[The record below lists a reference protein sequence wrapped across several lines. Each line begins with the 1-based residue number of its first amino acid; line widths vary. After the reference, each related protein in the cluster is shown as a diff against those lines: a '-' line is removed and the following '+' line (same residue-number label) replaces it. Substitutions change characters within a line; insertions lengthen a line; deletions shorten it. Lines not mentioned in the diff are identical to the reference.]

1 MRPWSASEW
10 RTAMLKNDIIA
21 AIATPRGNAAIS
33 VIRVSG
39 EGSLALCDGVFTSQ
53 SGRKLAEMQGYRCLL
68 GEVRTPDGEAV
79 DRVIATVFR
88 APSSFTGEDSV
99 EFSCHGGV
107 FVTDRVLQL
116 LLSAGARQAQGGE
129 FSKRA
134 FLSGKLS
141 LTEAESVMSVVSAQS
156 AEALRLANRQAGGEL
171 DRKMALLREKAAEL
185 LVHISAEA
193 DFPEEGIEELPIK
206 EACDRL
212 LELSDRCL
220 ELAGTY
226 DGAQALTVGID
237 TVIAGKT
244 NVGKST
250 LMNLLAGRE
259 RSIVS
264 SVAGTTRDIVE
275 STVTCGGVILRLAD
289 TAGLRDAP
297 AAIEK
302 RGVELANRRISEA
315 SLIIAVFD
323 GSRPL
328 EAADRELLKF
338 APHIAVI
345 NKTDKPQKI
354 DLDPID
360 DECACIVR
368 MCAKSGEGLDQ
379 LAQAVRTVTGA
390 DDFADA
396 GGWCASVHQRDCL
409 RRAGEGLAAAAT
421 SLHRGFEADIAA
433 VDIRDA
439 VAALDECSGRDVT
452 EDVIDGIFSTFCV
465 GK

>member
-1 MRPWSASEW
+1 
-10 RTAMLKNDIIA
+10 MLQNDIIA
-21 AIATPRGNAAIS
+21 AIATPRGNAAIA

-39 EGSLALCDGVFTSQ
+39 EGALALCDSIFFSNG
-53 SGRKLAEMQGYRCLL
+53 GKKLSAMKGYTCTL
-68 GEVRTPDGEAV
+68 GELRAADGE
-79 DRVIATVFR
+79 VIDTVVATVFH
-88 APSSFTGEDSV
+88 APASFTGEDSV

-107 FVTDRVLQL
+107 FVTDRVLETIL
-116 LLSAGARQAQGGE
+116 AAGARQAQGGE

-134 FLSGKLS
+134 FLNGKLS
-141 LTEAESVMSVVSAQS
+141 LTEAESVMNVVNAQS
-156 AEALRLANRQAGGEL
+156 SEALRLANRQAGGEL
-171 DRKMALLREKAAEL
+171 DKKMAELRQDATEL
-185 LVHISAEA
+185 LIHISAEA
-193 DFPEEGIEELPIK
+193 DFPEEGIEAFPIR
-206 EACDRL
+206 EACDKL
-212 LELSDRCL
+212 LALSERCL

-226 DGAQALTVGID
+226 EGGQAVSVGID

-250 LMNLLAGRE
+250 LMNLLAGSE

-264 SVAGTTRDIVE
+264 SVAGTTRDVVE
-275 STVTCGGVILRLAD
+275 ASVTCGGVLLKLAD
-289 TAGLRDAP
+289 TAGLREAP
-297 AAIEK
+297 ASIERK
-302 RGVELANRRISEA
+302 GVELANRRISEA

-323 GSRPL
+323 GSKPL
-328 EAADRELLKF
+328 EDSDRALLKA

-360 DECACIVR
+360 DECACIVK
-368 MCAKSGEGLDQ
+368 MCAKTGEGLDE
-379 LAQAVRTVTGA
+379 LANAVREVTGA
-390 DDFADA
+390 ADFADA

-409 RRAGEGLAAAAT
+409 RRAGESLAAAAT
-421 SLHRGFEADIAA
+421 SLHMGFEADIAA

-439 VAALDECSGRDVT
+439 IAAFDECSGRDVT